1 MSFGMNQAVL
11 FIPKLLNILLARILS
26 VFTAVVANAFLPL
39 TAVLPFTFHTN
50 AMTMNITN
58 ATVTNTTNVM

>member
-1 MSFGMNQAVL
+1 MNQAVL
-11 FIPKLLNILLARILS
+11 FIPKLLNILLARILT
-26 VFTAVVANAFLPL
+26 VFTAVIA
-39 TAVLPFTFHTN
+39 TAILPFTFRTN